1 MEARPLSDDALLR
14 RAEEALAEIDRE
26 QGLDDRHAEVLAA
39 LRIRIFGAPKKTL
52 DDAIHAAGDLR
63 GKRALEDLEE
73 PEPSGSLEDA
83 LKSPPKKKGSLED
96 LL

>member
-1 MEARPLSDDALLR
+1 MSDDALLR
-14 RAEEALAEIDRE
+14 RAEEALAEIDRL

-39 LRIRIFGAPKKTL
+39 LRIRIFGAAKKTL
-52 DDAIHAAGDLR
+52 DDAIQAAGDLK

-73 PEPSGSLEDA
+73 PEPTDSLEDV
-83 LKSPPKKKGSLED
+83 LKNPPKKKGSLED